1 LVIYYQS
8 DAFNLKCIIASKD
21 GNRYC
26 VREREKLELAA
37 NLLAEVT
44 KRMKDMVAY
53 MKSTHPDDPR
63 TIRLVEGFNP
73 KKVSETLPT
82 SELTAYREREKLEL
96 AANLLAEVTK
106 RMKDM
111 VAYMKSTHPDDP
123 RTIRLVEGFNP
134 KKVSETL
141 PTSELTAYSENKGEK
156 VAFCLNT
163 SKDGNKLID
172 LNTLTFVALH
182 ELSHIMTV
190 SIGHKQE
197 FWQNFKYLLQNAKE
211 AGIYNPVDYKKNPK
225 QYCGMSINDN
235 PYYDLV

>member
-1 LVIYYQS
+1 MNKHGIFFYIFLAIILFFCLVIYYQS

-44 KRMKDMVAY
+44 KKMKDMVAY
-53 MKSTHPDDPR
+53 MKSKHPDDPR

-73 KKVSETLPT
+73 KK
-82 SELTAYREREKLEL
+82 
-96 AANLLAEVTK
+96 
-106 RMKDM
+106 
-111 VAYMKSTHPDDP
+111 
-123 RTIRLVEGFNP
+123 I
-134 KKVSETL
+134 SETL

-156 VAFCLNT
+156 LAFCLNT

-172 LNTLTFVALH
+172 INTLTFVALH

-211 AGIYNPVDYKKNPK
+211 AGIYDPVDYKKNPK
-225 QYCGMSINDN
+225 QYCGMAINDN